1 VEHRGFILIAD
12 ITGYTSY
19 LSRSELEHAQ
29 GTLSDLLGLLVE
41 GTRSPLVVAQLEGDA
56 VLSYAL
62 QDGGVTG
69 QTFLETIED
78 SYVAF
83 RRAIELM
90 VLNNS
95 CQCAACAN
103 VSSLD
108 LKFFVHYGTFV
119 LQPVGD
125 LTQLVGSDIN
135 LIHRLLKN
143 SVTLETGIRAYLLCT
158 EAAVAELGADLTSQ
172 NMIDY
177 LETVADFGTV
187 TMSIKD
193 MHPVYEARRHAE
205 QITYTSEDVL
215 GTIST
220 EISMPQ
226 QLVWD
231 YLNQPEFRS
240 FMMGSDRQDV
250 LDRKEGRVGEGSTFQ
265 CYHGKMTISQLIL
278 EWSPFERVLV
288 RQLVPFPL
296 LPSQPIYNLV
306 DYRLTPTDKGTRLDT
321 IVMKPT
327 GMAGKR
333 YLAQLMIRM
342 LKKTA
347 QGDLETFRDRI
358 QEDQTTHSPS
368 QLSPTPISSAQI
380 SSAAAAS
387 LHANS

>member
-1 VEHRGFILIAD
+1 MEHRGFILIAD